1 LNLKNYRRKLDII
14 ADILQVAKEDA
25 RKTQIMYQANLSYTV
40 LERYLSKVVAA
51 SLICFE
57 DKTGLYRLT
66 DKGREYLDAYKR
78 YSRTHKRIAHSLN
91 EANARKK
98 VLEKMCK
105 GR

>member
-1 LNLKNYRRKLDII
+1 LKNYRRKLDII

-98 VLEKMCK
+98 LLEKMCK